1 MLSYF
6 QNLKNKK
13 KLGVGGKDRHE
24 HHRAMVLTTPSL
36 DMVPL
41 TTFVDSA
48 CVKLPSDTWAAEN
61 GQKPGDF
68 EVPCTSSLGCILTNS
83 HALSY
88 LILRRSL

>member
-6 QNLKNKK
+6 QNLNKK

-24 HHRAMVLTTPSL
+24 HHGAMVLTTASL

-48 CVKLPSDTWAAEN
+48 CVKLSYH
-61 GQKPGDF
+61 QIPGL
-68 EVPCTSSLGCILTNS
+68 PKMARSR
-83 HALSY
+83 A
-88 LILRRSL
+88 ILRSHVLAALGAS